1 MKQSDLWANTEARSQ
16 IEKVG
21 HAVADRH
28 KWATVAVVAAEAGGA
43 KAECAADLSVTADLS
58 CSCSKEQKASAGR
71 SGIAAEKAEQA
82 AGAVAEAADTADND
96 DFDASACVAAEAE
109 PADVLDT
116 AWAASEQTGLTV
128 LAEKR
133 AVHK

>member
-1 MKQSDLWANTEARSQ
+1 MKKSDLWANTEARSQ
-16 IEKVG
+16 MENVG
-21 HAVADRH
+21 HAAADRR
-28 KWATVAVVAAEAGGA
+28 KWGAVAVEAVEAAGA
-43 KAECAADLSVTADLS
+43 KGECAAGLRVMADWS
-58 CSCSKEQKASAGR
+58 CSCSEEQKASAGR

-82 AGAVAEAADTADND
+82 AGAVAEAADTADNA
-96 DFDASACVAAEAE
+96 DFDASACGAAEAE

-128 LAEKR
+128 FAEKR